1 LGGKSIA
8 EEVTSGGRKKKINA
22 EDHRGKEGAEKEKD
36 GREGSLFTF
45 LLSTLNF
52 KLSTSSSG

>member
-1 LGGKSIA
+1 VASDDCKKKGKI
-8 EEVTSGGRKKKINA
+8 KINA